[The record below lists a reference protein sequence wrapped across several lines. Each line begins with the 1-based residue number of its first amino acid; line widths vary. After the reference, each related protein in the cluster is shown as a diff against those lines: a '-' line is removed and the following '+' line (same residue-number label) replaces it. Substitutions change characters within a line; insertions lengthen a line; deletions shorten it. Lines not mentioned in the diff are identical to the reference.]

1 MYSKKI
7 NTYNS
12 NHLGDTIFCFICFYH
27 IKNYIEENNIQ
38 IFFFCNDINIHQLS
52 EFNYSSNNISILPI
66 EHMPK
71 NEEMHDLWIGQSIE
85 YNYYDEVCYR
95 KEYFD
100 VFLSNFYN
108 IFLTKINIPI
118 KIGNFI
124 YDDASLYAR
133 CYEINYTTNNKYR
146 NIDFLF
152 NNSRP
157 CSGQIDYNEYEW
169 DNFAIELSK
178 KYNIV
183 TTKKVGEIKCTIDD
197 NLTVRDIAA
206 ISTGIKK
213 FILLGNGVAA
223 GLMNNYMIHNAEIV
237 YYLCGRDV
245 ISFANF
251 INKTH
256 INEMAFLLQ

>member
-12 NHLGDTIFCFICFYH
+12 NHLGDTIFCFICFYY
-27 IKNYIEENNIQ
+27 IKHYIEENNIQ
-38 IFFFCNDINIHQLS
+38 IHFFCNDVNIPQLS
-52 EFNYSSNNISILPI
+52 EFNYSPNISIFPI
-66 EHMPK
+66 ENKPD
-71 NEEMHDLWIGQSIE
+71 NEEIHDLWIGQSIE
-85 YNYYDEVCYR
+85 YNYYDAVMG
-95 KEYFD
+95 KHEYFD
-100 VFLSNFYN
+100 VFLSNFYT
-108 IFLTKINIPI
+108 IFLQKLNIPI
-118 KIGNFI
+118 KIEKFI
-124 YDDASLYAR
+124 YNDAGLYER
-133 CYEINYTTNNKYR
+133 SCEINHKTNNKYT

-169 DNFAIELSK
+169 DYFAIELSK

-183 TTKKVGEIKCTIDD
+183 TTKKLHNIKCTLDD

-206 ISTGIKK
+206 ISTRIKK

-223 GLMNNYMIHNAEIV
+223 GLMNNYIVHNAEIV

-245 ISFANF
+245 ISFPNF
-251 INKTH
+251 VNKTH
-256 INEMAFLLQ
+256 INQMLFLLQ

>member
-1 MYSKKI
+1 MYYKKL
-7 NTYNS
+7 NTFNS

-27 IKNYIEENNIQ
+27 IKNYIEQNDIQ
-38 IFFFCNDINIHQLS
+38 IFFFCNDSNIRQLS
-52 EFNYSSNNISILPI
+52 EFKYSRNINIFPI
-66 EHMPK
+66 GNMPE
-71 NEEMHDLWIGQSIE
+71 NEEVHDLWIGQSIE
-85 YNYYDEVCYR
+85 YNYYDAVSY
-95 KEYFD
+95 KNEYFN

-108 IFLTKINIPI
+108 IFLQKINIPI
-118 KIGNFI
+118 RIDNFI
-124 YDDASLYAR
+124 YDDAGLYVR
-133 CYEINYTTNNKYR
+133 CAEINHRTNDKYK

-157 CSGQIDYNEYEW
+157 FSGQIDYDEYEW

-183 TTKKVGEIKCTIDD
+183 TTKKVGGIKCTLED

-206 ISTGIKK
+206 ISSGIKK

-223 GLMNNYMIHNAEIV
+223 GLMNKYIVHDAEIV

-245 ISFANF
+245 LSFPNF
-251 INKTH
+251 VNKTH
-256 INEMAFLLQ
+256 INQMSFLLQ